1 MSDKPPFVDT
11 NVLVYAALEN
21 DPRSEPARALLATA
35 VIFSVQALNEFVSA
49 ARKLR
54 REWSE
59 IQEALAFLEAIC
71 PAPTPLTLAT
81 HRLALEI
88 AQRFGY
94 YIFDALM
101 IAAALEASSET
112 LYSEDLQ
119 DGQKIGELTIRNP
132 FRKSVR

>member
-1 MSDKPPFVDT
+1 MSVKPPFVDT

-21 DPRSEPARALLATA
+21 DRRSEPARALLATG

-49 ARKLR
+49 ACKLR

-71 PAPTPLTLAT
+71 PTPAPLTLT
-81 HRLALEI
+81 PHGLALEI
-88 AQRFGY
+88 AQRIGY
-94 YIFDALM
+94 HIFDALM
-101 IAAALEASSET
+101 IAAALEASLET
-112 LYSEDLQ
+112 LYSEDMQ

-132 FRKSVR
+132 FRKSGR

>member
-1 MSDKPPFVDT
+1 MSGKPPFVDT

-21 DPRSEPARALLATA
+21 DLRSEPARALLATG

-59 IQEALAFLEAIC
+59 IREALAFLEPIC
-71 PAPTPLTLAT
+71 PTPSPVTLAT

-94 YIFDALM
+94 HIFDALM
-101 IAAALEASSET
+101 IAAALEASSDT

-119 DGQKIGELTIRNP
+119 EGQKIGELTIRNP

>member
-1 MSDKPPFVDT
+1 MNGKLPFVDT

-21 DPRSEPARALLATA
+21 DTRSEPARALLATG
-35 VIFSVQALNEFVSA
+35 VIFSVQGLNEFVSA

-54 REWSE
+54 RKWQE

-71 PAPTPLTLAT
+71 PTPAPITLAT

-94 YIFDALM
+94 HIFDALI
-101 IAAALEASSET
+101 IAAALEACSKT

-119 DGQKIGELTIRNP
+119 DGQKIGDLTIRNP
-132 FRKSVR
+132 FRRPVR

>member
-1 MSDKPPFVDT
+1 MSGKPPFVDT

-21 DPRSEPARALLATA
+21 DLRSEPARALLATG

-54 REWSE
+54 RKWSE
-59 IQEALAFLEAIC
+59 IQVALSFLEVIC
-71 PAPTPLTLAT
+71 PTPAPLTFAT

-88 AQRFGY
+88 AQSFGY
-94 YIFDALM
+94 HIFDALM
-101 IAAALEASSET
+101 IAAALKASSQT
-112 LYSEDLQ
+112 LYSEDMQ

-132 FRKSVR
+132 FRKSRR